1 MSETAVRHSS
11 LDEMLSDRRA
21 DLRSPEVVMAPTQLG
36 AARLTRYSFTRT
48 LLRRA
53 ARDGWQSRLVDFDM
67 DAEGRGHA
75 VYRTDIDG
83 RQFDFVAFT
92 TTLDESLHTDRVIA
106 PAWEV
111 SGALVEGAVDDTWP
125 GSVNQCRSRKLH
137 GSTHGSWC

>member
-53 ARDGWQSRLVDFDM
+53 ARDGWRSRLVEFDM

-92 TTLDESLHTDRVIA
+92 TTL
-106 PAWEV
+106 
-111 SGALVEGAVDDTWP
+111 
-125 GSVNQCRSRKLH
+125 
-137 GSTHGSWC
+137 